1 MDNDEVISTTMV
13 KADKDISGPT
23 YDHTML
29 KAAHKAGAVIQFND
43 PDYGWVNLR
52 SPLWKP
58 ECEYRIQPDLET
70 LLKENEEFK

>member
-1 MDNDEVISTTMV
+1 MNDDEVISKTMV
-13 KADKDISGPT
+13 KATKVITGPT
-23 YDHTML
+23 YDHTVL
-29 KAAHKAGAVIQFND
+29 KAAHKAGAAIQFND

-70 LLKENEEFK
+70 LLREADELK